1 MTRSPKICI
10 LILLLGLGFSFNANS
25 QNPERFAK
33 TVNELV
39 TKDYHFKDD
48 KPLVVFTGSS
58 SIRMWKDIQDY
69 FPDYHI
75 INNGFGGS
83 TFWDL
88 CHYYKELIVSRKPD
102 VLFIYEGDNDL
113 IKTTPEQA
121 IKHAEELLRLI
132 KKELPQTR
140 IVLIT
145 PKPSIARW
153 DLKNDYKKMN
163 RLLAQLASRTDNV
176 ELANVWDAMLD
187 SNGVVYQD
195 IFKNDNLH
203 MNKKG
208 YDMWYT
214 VLKDFIKP

>member
-1 MTRSPKICI
+1 MKCTPKIYL
-10 LILLLGLGFSFNANS
+10 LILLLGLGFSFKANS

-39 TKDYHFKDD
+39 AKEYHFDND

-58 SIRMWKDIQDY
+58 SIRMWKDVQEY
-69 FPDYHI
+69 FPDYNI

-83 TFWDL
+83 TFFDL
-88 CHYYKELIVSRKPD
+88 CHYYKELIISRKPE

-113 IKTTPEQA
+113 KRTTPEQA
-121 IKHAEELLRLI
+121 IKHAEELLGLL
-132 KKELPQTR
+132 KEELPQTR

-153 DLKNDYKKMN
+153 NLKSDYEKMN
-163 RLLAQLASRTDNV
+163 KLLDQLASRTDNV

-187 SNGVVYQD
+187 SNGVVYQN
-195 IFKNDNLH
+195 IFKKDDLH

-208 YDMWYT
+208 YDLWYK
-214 VLKDFIKP
+214 VLKEYIKP